1 MFKIINLSKSILFG
15 LFFSFLFLPLS
26 AQKWKKDFDKS
37 EKFYLKGDYKLAK
50 ETNHLLKVKS
60 RRILGVQNKML
71 ASAHFKDA
79 KYFAGA
85 GYIKEY
91 RKIIWRGLNTS
102 KGINGKN
109 DMAYAIA
116 ALEGTAILIEN
127 GDYLNAKLLLNEI
140 KEILSKRNSLS
151 KKYSQAIEVQ
161 MAKIYAGQG
170 FYEKALKL
178 LKSNKKFMLSRLED
192 KESYYDEKTEK
203 ILKRDLSTVESAQ
216 KKRDYAT
223 YLSLIGSVYLQ
234 QKELEKSKTALTA
247 AGRWI
252 KTNLSESDISFIKNE
267 HLLLLATKEKPSIKD
282 YEKLLSLANKPLRPN
297 HQEVINITD
306 ELLKLCTETQNIKK
320 YKKLKKD
327 RDKLVASYYGKTSI
341 YDFNGKMLD
350 LYANPTKL
358 TDEEVNNLSLFL
370 LASNDAL
377 PKLHEKRIALLTF
390 IHKKSTGEEKANY
403 AKGILKI
410 KEALYGNNSPKY
422 QAALS
427 GFGNLK

>member
-1 MFKIINLSKSILFG
+1 MFKTLYFSKVLLLG
-15 LFFSFLFLPLS
+15 LCFSFFLLPLS
-26 AQKWKKDFDKS
+26 AQKWKKDFDQS

-79 KYFAGA
+79 KYFVAA

-91 RKIIWRGLNTS
+91 RKLIWRGLNTA

-109 DMAYAIA
+109 DVAYAIA

-127 GDYLNAKLLLNEI
+127 GDYLNAKLLLKEI
-140 KEILSKRNSLS
+140 KDILSKRNSLS

-161 MAKIYAGQG
+161 ISKIYAGKG

-178 LKSNKKFMLSRLED
+178 LTSNKKFMLSRLDD

-203 ILKRDLSTVESAQ
+203 ILKRDLSVVESTQ
-216 KKRDYAT
+216 RKRDYAN
-223 YLSLIGSVYLQ
+223 YLSLIGNIYLQ
-234 QKELEKSKTALTA
+234 QKKLEKAKTALATA
-247 AGRWI
+247 GSWI
-252 KTNLSESDISFIKNE
+252 KTNLSEGDISFIKNE
-267 HLLLLATKEKPSIKD
+267 HLILLSTKENPSIKD
-282 YEKLLSLANKPLRPN
+282 YEKLLSLANKSLRPN
-297 HQEVINITD
+297 HQEVVNITD
-306 ELLKLCTETQNIKK
+306 RLLKLCAENHNIKK

-327 RDKLVASYYGKTSI
+327 RDKLVASYYGKTSL

-358 TDEEVNNLSLFL
+358 TDEEINNLSVFL
-370 LASNDAL
+370 LASNEAL
-377 PKLHEKRIALLTF
+377 PQLHEKRIELLTF
-390 IHKKSTGEEKANY
+390 ILKNSVGEEKATITE
-403 AKGILKI
+403 GILRI
-410 KEALYGNNSPKY
+410 KEALYGKGSPK
-422 QAALS
+422 
-427 GFGNLK
+427 